1 MPFDASKYLGKQKK
15 KRTCKDFF
23 RYKYLKHKRYCKE
36 QYKKYDAEQKYQDKL
51 KEKLRAENNFDS
63 KTNNSNFLVGL
74 CKLIL
79 GLFLFCIVFIMFTFV
94 FDWYETNYKYSI
106 AMPKIAGYFIEHND
120 SFSASGLYT
129 ISRNEK
135 DEGEKSASLLY
146 GTIDCYYK
154 EKYCKE
160 EVVSIMNFGGIMILP
175 HIWEYDIIYRDK
187 DRLIYSDGYKTSVVV
202 DLNQKTITRTIK
214 KTFLQEKP
222 KNQIDEFITD
232 SAEIYKEEKRVIR
245 KHLKRK
251 LGW

>member
-1 MPFDASKYLGKQKK
+1 MSFDASKYLGKQKK

-51 KEKLRAENNFDS
+51 KKKLRAENNFDS

-106 AMPKIAGYFIEHND
+106 AMPKITGSFIKNQD
-120 SFSASGLYT
+120 GFTANGIYTVSAK
-129 ISRNEK
+129 EK
-135 DEGEKSASLLY
+135 DKGEQSAGLLF
-146 GTIDCYYK
+146 GEINCYYR
-154 EKYCKE
+154 EKYCRE
-160 EVVSIMNFGGIMILP
+160 ELVSIFNLGGVYIFP
-175 HIWEYDIIYRDK
+175 HIETYDITYRDK
-187 DRLIYSDGYKTSVVV
+187 NRIIYSDGYKTSAVV
-202 DLNQKTITRTIK
+202 DLNQETITKTIY
-214 KTFLQEKP
+214 KTLLQEKP

-232 SAEIYKEEKRVIR
+232 TFEIEKEVKRVIR
-245 KHLKRK
+245 KHLKQK
-251 LGW
+251 FW